1 MNTPTPPKIPEGAY
15 MVDLYGPS
23 NRWLLSTPAKDRA
36 EADQH
41 LQRVTARVQ
50 LAGSVALVQHGPA
63 VVLRAHRGAD
73 AWQVVEPAAL

>member
-1 MNTPTPPKIPEGAY
+1 MSSAAPPPIPADAW
-15 MVDLYGPS
+15 MVDVYGPS

-50 LAGSVALVQHGPA
+50 LAGSVALVQHGPD
-63 VVLRAHRGAD
+63 VVLRAVCRAD
-73 AWQVVEPAAL
+73 AWQLEELAP